1 MRIIL
6 SFFMFFIVGCDNYH
20 KISFNQLSEAFNAWY
35 IKSIDSNYYTYFK
48 DLEDNYFP
56 LINNHIIDDFRADLN
71 RFELE
76 ISQINSNHLNTSLK
90 NKFNLLNSKIKDLK
104 FKYEI
109 LNESNS
115 NPLYYLNR
123 ISYQYN
129 YLFHSNTYSLE
140 DKISMLKVL
149 VEDTDLYITQSKS
162 LLKKTYNYDL
172 CRTKIDDIIKD
183 VIIFF
188 NVNKIDGY
196 EDSIILLEKIKYM
209 FSEYL
214 NWIEN
219 NTSLIDLRVDDYYY
233 KNFVEFYFIN
243 DSELEDVR
251 SVLLNDINQTFKNLF
266 DTSLQ
271 LYIIDNDEPVWVD
284 KSDSLNVIKWS
295 IEHSLNEYN
304 EINFS
309 LNYLSLLDS
318 LNIKESYLESINS
331 LRQIDKHG
339 LQKNNNFIQD
349 QFFIAGVLRK
359 YYTFNIAN
367 NDRYIYKNEY
377 FSNAFID
384 LLKINAI
391 DFYSMKKDFNFELL
405 LSLNLYYNLNKIYYQ
420 DMYLRG
426 EIELQDLLDQIET
439 IPLLSSLQKEQIFTE
454 SLYPYY
460 FLKEYSLYKDL
471 FMMMVKDNSDIKNR
485 KNILDFLNNSIN
497 YN

>member
-1 MRIIL
+1 
-6 SFFMFFIVGCDNYH
+6 MFFIVSCDNYH

-56 LINNHIIDDFRADLN
+56 LINNYIIDDFREDLN

-129 YLFHSNTYSLE
+129 YLFHSNTYFLE
-140 DKISMLKVL
+140 DKISMLKML
-149 VEDTDLYITQSKS
+149 VEDTELYITQSKS

-188 NVNKIDGY
+188 NANKIDGY
-196 EDSIILLEKIKYM
+196 EDSVILLEKIKYI

-251 SVLLNDINQTFKNLF
+251 SVLLNEINQTFKNLF

-318 LNIKESYLESINS
+318 LNIKESYLEAINS
-331 LRQIDKHG
+331 LPQIDKHG

-367 NDRYIYKNEY
+367 NDRYIYINEY
-377 FSNAFID
+377 
-384 LLKINAI
+384 
-391 DFYSMKKDFNFELL
+391 
-405 LSLNLYYNLNKIYYQ
+405 
-420 DMYLRG
+420 
-426 EIELQDLLDQIET
+426 
-439 IPLLSSLQKEQIFTE
+439 
-454 SLYPYY
+454 
-460 FLKEYSLYKDL
+460 
-471 FMMMVKDNSDIKNR
+471 
-485 KNILDFLNNSIN
+485 
-497 YN
+497 